1 MTPRAEPARSA
12 TRIEAEYARR
22 HPESAR
28 FAERAR
34 RVCPGGVSQAF
45 RDTQPF
51 PICYER
57 AAGTR
62 KWTIDGTEIVDYSM
76 GHGSLILGHGD
87 PDVEEAVRAQL
98 ARGTHFTGISSPEI
112 ELAELVCELVPGAEA
127 VRFAA
132 TGSEACMLAIRLA
145 RSATGKD
152 RFIKFAGHYHGWH
165 DHTFIALRPPYD
177 RPHTGGVPQA
187 VRDQCIV
194 LPPNDAAAVERALS
208 DRDDIACVIVEPA
221 GGGHGTIPTSVEWIR
236 ALRELTRAHGIPL
249 VFDEMVS
256 GFRLAPGGYQEWS
269 GVQADLTA
277 LGKTMFGGLPGG
289 AVAGTAELMNLT
301 RVGAERFVAHW
312 GTWNAFPVAC
322 AAGAAALRKL
332 RDGTVQ
338 AGIARHGERVRA
350 ELNRAIAF
358 DRRRGTRLRH
368 GVAHPLPAARVAVRR
383 QLRGA
388 ARRASRRAG
397 ARSGSVPPVPH
408 GHAGARRRC
417 GSREQHQR
425 ASRRRRG
432 GADPRRLHRDARDDA
447 RRRTTRRRVIARCIS
462 F

>member
-1 MTPRAEPARSA
+1 MTLRAEPARPA
-12 TRIEAEYARR
+12 TRIEAEYTRR

-87 PDVEEAVRAQL
+87 PDVDEAVRAQL
-98 ARGTHFTGISSPEI
+98 ARGTHFTGVSSPEI

-127 VRFAA
+127 VRFTA

-145 RSATGKD
+145 RAATGKD

-194 LPPNDAAAVERALS
+194 LPPNDTAAVERALAC
-208 DRDDIACVIVEPA
+208 RDDIACVIVEPA

-289 AVAGTAELMNLT
+289 AVAGKAELMNLT

-338 AGIARHGERVRA
+338 ARIARHGERVRA
-350 ELNRAIAF
+350 ELNRAIVSTGA
-358 DRRRGTRLRH
+358 
-368 GVAHPLPAARVAVRR
+368 AARVYGMGSHIHFL
-383 QLRGA
+383 LRA
-388 ARRASRRAG
+388 WPFAG
-397 ARSGSVPPVPH
+397 DSEVPPGGRHAELALDPDQYRLFRMAMLVH
-408 GHAGARRRC
+408 GVDVDHGNNISALHGDGEAERI
-417 GSREQHQR
+417 R
-425 ASRRRRG
+425 AAFSATLEMML
-432 GADPRRLHRDARDDA
+432 ADGLLAA
-447 RRRTTRRRVIARCIS
+447 A
-462 F
+462 